1 MLEVLRYIALN
12 ALNTVQKIKAMSKMS
27 KIDKVH
33 IRGVRLCMS
42 KMSKMGKEHTHTF
55 WLITSLILNGFS
67 IRKMFWKAETESF
80 PTLPS
85 NPMYVEACRRCRR
98 WEKNIQK
105 HFYHTF
111 LNMVSFECN
120 PMYVEDV
127 EDRSNTPKAV
137 MLSMSKMSKIDQ
149 IHLRAVMLCMSKM
162 SKMGKEHTHTFWLIT
177 SLILNGFSI
186 RKKFW
191 KAETESFPTI
201 PSNPMYVKACRR
213 CRRWEKNI
221 QTHFYHTFLNIVSFE
236 CNPMYVEDVEDR
248 SNTPKGCNAMYV
260 EDVKDVEDGKR
271 TYTHIFDIFD
281 MLQHT

>member
-1 MLEVLRYIALN
+1 MDFQSKKVLESWDWELSNI
-12 ALNTVQKIKAMSKMS
+12 
-27 KIDKVH
+27 
-33 IRGVRLCMS
+33 
-42 KMSKMGKEHTHTF
+42 
-55 WLITSLILNGFS
+55 
-67 IRKMFWKAETESF
+67 
-80 PTLPS
+80 PS
-85 NPMYVEACRRCRR
+85 NPMYVEACRRCWR
-98 WEKNIQK
+98 WEKNIQT

-137 MLSMSKMSKIDQ
+137 MLCMSKMSKMSKIDQ

-201 PSNPMYVKACRR
+201 PSNLMYVEACWR
-213 CRRWEKNI
+213 CRR
-221 QTHFYHTFLNIVSFE
+221 
-236 CNPMYVEDVEDR
+236 
-248 SNTPKGCNAMYV
+248 
-260 EDVKDVEDGKR
+260 
-271 TYTHIFDIFD
+271 
-281 MLQHT
+281 